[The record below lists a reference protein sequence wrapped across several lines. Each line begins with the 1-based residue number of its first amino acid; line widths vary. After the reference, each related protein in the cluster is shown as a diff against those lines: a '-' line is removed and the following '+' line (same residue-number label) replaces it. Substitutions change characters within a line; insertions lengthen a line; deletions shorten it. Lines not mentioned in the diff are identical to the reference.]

1 MTSFNTGTMYDTN
14 IQTTEFDPYPFDST
28 ETDSIV
34 LPDTAVIEGSEV
46 SAKSVRGIIRAAGA
60 AAGSAAGNVAK
71 GLGNVGKGLGG
82 VSGDAASFAAKRFG
96 NLGGSASKN
105 VDNLGSGLSKNLD
118 NVTGVAGK
126 NVDTASK
133 TGKSFAGAADNVAD
147 AADDAA
153 GAAKKVTKKSA
164 RKVLG
169 NVAEACKKNTKT
181 CVGSILAVG
190 GAAAILADH
199 IKKKEAERQC
209 IQFCVPNKW
218 KELRDGVEEGNAAP
232 TSFEECPNDLSFDD
246 LTNRSHCFQT
256 WNSFTTNRDV
266 VANNIADELTEDT
279 QPFCSAEHYSEELP
293 DSENKGGKCEAFCSE
308 TCGDIHRSF
317 GENLFG
323 AIGGVGKILGGITD
337 GLLTCL
343 TDPSDCW
350 DSIVNYIVYIVGFF
364 VVLGVLGI
372 IVNQM
377 FKRRRR
383 IRHGR
388 RDDDD
393 YDRRRPYDY

>member
-1 MTSFNTGTMYDTN
+1 MYDTN

-34 LPDTAVIEGSEV
+34 LPDTAVIEGSRV
-46 SAKSVRGIIRAAGA
+46 SAKFASSAVKSVAGSVAGA
-60 AAGSAAGNVAK
+60 AGTVGKN
-71 GLGNVGKGLGG
+71 LGNVGKGLGG
-82 VSGDAASFAAKRFG
+82 SAGDAASFAAKQAG
-96 NLGGSASKN
+96 NLGSAGKN
-105 VDNLGSGLSKNLD
+105 VGNLGSGLKRLDNLD
-118 NVTGVAGK
+118 DVAGVAGK
-126 NVDTASK
+126 NVDTAG
-133 TGKSFAGAADNVAD
+133 TAGKSFAGAAD

-153 GAAKKVTKKSA
+153 GATKKVTKKSA

-169 NVAEACKKNTKT
+169 SVAEACKKNPKSCLKT
-181 CVGSILAVG
+181 VG
-190 GAAAILADH
+190 GVALLSVGGGLLLDDH
-199 IKKKEAERQC
+199 IKKKQAERQC

-246 LTNRSHCFQT
+246 LTNRSYCFQT

-266 VANNIADELTEDT
+266 VADNIADELTEDT
-279 QPFCSAEHYSEELP
+279 QPFCSAEHYNEELP

-350 DSIVNYIVYIVGFF
+350 DSIVNYILYIVGFF

-372 IVNQM
+372 IVGQM
-377 FKRRRR
+377 FKRGRR
-383 IRHGR
+383 IRYHR
-388 RDDDD
+388 D
-393 YDRRRPYDY
+393 YDEADD